1 MTSNDIRIMI
11 NGQQFVIDGQRLTPA
26 PENTFQQE
34 VMKRFDGLDSRMDK
48 MESRLDGV
56 ESRLGKVESDV
67 QELHTEI
74 RAVQD
79 EQRLMRQSID
89 SLQTSVYWV
98 LGAIGIFLAALG
110 VFIPVYF
117 SLKDPSKNKPESS
130 PTVIT
135 IPQPQ
140 ADINAIVKQLS
151 EMFDL
156 KPKH

>member
-1 MTSNDIRIMI
+1 MTSNDIRVIVNDEQSFRI
-11 NGQQFVIDGQRLTPA
+11 YVVEQFGKI
-26 PENTFQQE
+26 E
-34 VMKRFDGLDSRMDK
+34 SRMDGL
-48 MESRLDGV
+48 ESRV
-56 ESRLGKVESDV
+56 GKLE
-67 QELHTEI
+67 TEI

-110 VFIPVYF
+110 VFIPVYI
-117 SLKDPSKNKPESS
+117 SLKDSSKNKPESS

-140 ADINAIVKQLS
+140 ADINAIAKQLS

>member
-1 MTSNDIRIMI
+1 MTSNDIRVIVNDEQSFRI
-11 NGQQFVIDGQRLTPA
+11 YVVEQFGKMDAR
-26 PENTFQQE
+26 
-34 VMKRFDGLDSRMDK
+34 MSRI
-48 MESRLDGV
+48 ETRLDGV
-56 ESRLGKVESDV
+56 ESRVGKLESDM
-67 QELHTEI
+67 QELHAEM

-110 VFIPVYF
+110 VFLPVYL
-117 SLKDPSKNKPESS
+117 SLKDPRKEKHETSPA

-140 ADINAIVKQLS
+140 VDINAIARQLG
-151 EMFDL
+151 EMFNL
-156 KPKH
+156 EPKN